1 MSVRRVYLDNN
12 ATTPV
17 LPDVLEAMRPYFT
30 ERFGN
35 ASSIHH
41 HGQEARAA
49 VDAARDSVAAL
60 LGCRAS
66 EIIFTSGGTE
76 ADNLAVTGLTAPGD
90 HIITS
95 SIEHHAVLHAV
106 EHLEKIGRTVT
117 SVPVDGLGLID
128 PDDVRRALRPNTKLI
143 SVMMANNETGVL
155 QPVEEIGRLAAE
167 ASILFHTDAVQAAG
181 KVPIDVARIGCHAL
195 SISGHKIH
203 APQGTGALYLRKET
217 RIQPLFRG
225 GTHERSR
232 RAGTENVPGIV
243 GLGKAAEFAQQGFQ
257 RGDDKKLAAL
267 RDRLQQGILAEI
279 EEAGVNGEGAAR
291 VPNTANIYFD
301 HIDGEPLV
309 IALDL
314 KGLAVSGGA
323 ACSSGA
329 VEPSHVLS
337 AMGLPPDRARA
348 SVRFSLGKQTTAE
361 DIDFALALVPEIVA
375 HLRDLS
381 PTYRKATVSR

>member
-181 KVPIDVARIGCHAL
+181 KVPIDVARIVCHAL

-361 DIDFALALVPEIVA
+361 DVDFALALVPEIVA